1 MVRAPFERVL
11 LDLLAQ
17 TRRDAARMSEDDPD
31 ARLADIEERLRKAR
45 AQRGEVRRIESPN
58 SKLGIAFR
66 LVTEL
71 LAAVIVG
78 GALGWGLD
86 RIFTT
91 GPLFLIVMFLV
102 GVAAGFFNVVR
113 AAQQMNKKQ
122 AAKDADE
129 LGRK

>member
-1 MVRAPFERVL
+1 MSDDNPDVR
-11 LDLLAQ
+11 
-17 TRRDAARMSEDDPD
+17 
-31 ARLADIEERLRKAR
+31 RLNEIEQRLRKAR
-45 AQRGEVRRIESPN
+45 ELRAEIRQVEAPN

-86 RIFTT
+86 RIFAT

-113 AAQQMNKKQ
+113 TAQQMNRDQ
-122 AAKDADE
+122 AAKDAGE
-129 LGRK
+129 SGRK

>member
-1 MVRAPFERVL
+1 MVRAPFERFL
-11 LDLLAQ
+11 LDSAAQ
-17 TRRDAARMSEDDPD
+17 KRRHGARMSEDDPD

-45 AQRGEVRRIESPN
+45 AQRGEVRRVESPN

-86 RIFTT
+86 RIFAT

-113 AAQQMNKKQ
+113 TAQQMNRDQ
-122 AAKDADE
+122 AAKDAGE
-129 LGRK
+129 SGRK

>member
-1 MVRAPFERVL
+1 MVRAPFERFL
-11 LDLLAQ
+11 LDSAAQ
-17 TRRDAARMSEDDPD
+17 KRREARMSEEDPD
-31 ARLADIEERLRKAR
+31 ARLSDIEERLRKAR
-45 AQRGEVRRIESPN
+45 AQRGEVQRVEAPH
-58 SKLGIAFR
+58 SKLGVAFR

-86 RIFTT
+86 RIFAT

-113 AAQQMNKKQ
+113 TAQQMNRDQ
-122 AAKDADE
+122 AAKDADG

>member
-1 MVRAPFERVL
+1 
-11 LDLLAQ
+11 
-17 TRRDAARMSEDDPD
+17 MSEEDPD
-31 ARLADIEERLRKAR
+31 ARLSDIEERLRKAR
-45 AQRGEVRRIESPN
+45 AQRGEVQRVEAPH
-58 SKLGIAFR
+58 SKLGVAFR

-86 RIFTT
+86 RIFAT

-113 AAQQMNKKQ
+113 TAQQMNRDQ
-122 AAKDADE
+122 AAKDADG

>member
-1 MVRAPFERVL
+1 
-11 LDLLAQ
+11 
-17 TRRDAARMSEDDPD
+17 MSEDDPD
-31 ARLADIEERLRKAR
+31 ADARRLAEIDERLKKAR
-45 AQRGEVRRIESPN
+45 AQRVEVRRVEAPN

-86 RIFTT
+86 RIFAT

-113 AAQQMNKKQ
+113 AAQQMNKDQ
-122 AAKDADE
+122 AAKDAANDR
-129 LGRK
+129 RK